1 MTTAVH
7 VLPVP
12 EDPEEL
18 AQLRTA
24 VNQMATLIDDKAWGL
39 LGLTA
44 QEFSRA
50 WYSGEYSGSTDPV
63 IVAMDNL
70 MRTGCWIAPA

>member
-1 MTTAVH
+1 MAVQ

-24 VNQMATLIDDKAWGL
+24 VNQMATLINEKAWDL

-50 WYSGEYSGSTDPV
+50 WYSGEFTGSTDPV

-70 MRTGCWIAPA
+70 MRTGRWIAPA